1 MYNLKSVLTCGQTFT
16 GKYIHVASTSQSMS
30 QASNDRLQVSTSGS
44 QVADTYNTLRLSELD
59 TAESLYTAP
68 TPSGLFQK
76 SRRVHAEVYMNVNSG
91 VRGKSYMELC
101 NNSLYIWF

>member
-1 MYNLKSVLTCGQTFT
+1 MYNCNSVLTCGQTFT
-16 GKYIHVASTSQSMS
+16 GEDIHVASTSQSMA
-30 QASNDRLQVSTSGS
+30 QAPNDQLQVSTLGPR
-44 QVADTYNTLRLSELD
+44 VTDTYNTLSLSELD

-68 TPSGLFQK
+68 TPSGLSQE
-76 SRRVHAEVYMNVNSG
+76 SRRVHAEVYMNVNSS